1 MKFFHLS
8 DLHIG
13 LKLMNHDMREDQE
26 YILSEVIE
34 VAGREKPDAIVIA
47 GDIYDKAV
55 PSAEA
60 VEVFD
65 CFLEKLTEAAP
76 EAVIMII
83 SGNHDS
89 APRIDCF
96 RKVLSRQ
103 NVYMVG
109 QPPRMETEYIEKVTL
124 NDAYGEVNFYL
135 LPFVKPSMVKQVVGV
150 DENGNNLSYNE
161 TLHRLIGREKINSD
175 ERNVL
180 VSHQFYLPS
189 GKNAEDVERM
199 DSEMRTVGN
208 IDEVSADV
216 LEKFDYAALGHI
228 HKPMKVG
235 SELYRYCGTPL
246 ACSVSEA
253 QQQKGIIMVEMGVK
267 GEVKTTILPL
277 ESLRQVKV
285 VKGTLEEVL
294 KESCKDYV
302 TVILT
307 DKADLDVIDMQER
320 IRLAFPNLL
329 EIRRENQRKTDY
341 TRTLQTEELLDPYE
355 LCCSFLKDLDEEE
368 KMILQDVLHTV
379 EGVK

>member
-76 EAVIMII
+76 EAVIMMI

-109 QPPRMETEYIEKVTL
+109 QPPRMETEYIEKVVL
-124 NDAYGEVNFYL
+124 KDEYGKVNFYL

-175 ERNVL
+175 ERNVF

-277 ESLRQVKV
+277 GPLRQVKV

-379 EGVK
+379 QGVK

>member
-26 YILSEVIE
+26 YILAEVVE
-34 VAGREKPDAIVIA
+34 AAAQEKPDAIVIA

-76 EAVIMII
+76 EAVIMMI

-109 QPPRMETEYIEKVTL
+109 QPPRMETEYIEKVVL
-124 NDAYGEVNFYL
+124 KDEYGKVNFYL

-277 ESLRQVKV
+277 EPLRQVKV

-379 EGVK
+379 QGVK